1 MGDETKSTWP
11 EAAQRSL
18 IGKSVSRVDGP
29 DKVSGRAKY
38 TYDMHRPRML
48 YGKVV
53 RSAYA
58 HAKITA
64 IDTSAAEKMP
74 GVAAVHVIQ
83 GPGAEINWAGDDLVV
98 VAAIDEATTADAA
111 RMVKITYEPLP
122 HLVDDQTKPGNVSED
137 NSPLRQSDLVGMFV
151 NQMPEAQ
158 VVEKIKSRAVS
169 FKVDKVL
176 VDQMRQNHISENV
189 ISALQA
195 APLKEAAAGDQ
206 SNYKKEAAQTI
217 GDVDAAFKDS
227 EVVSEGMYGCPV
239 ITHCCMESHGS
250 IAEWTSDDQLLVHL
264 STQNVSGVSTEYSQA
279 LKIPASN
286 VRIHQDHVGGGFGS
300 KFGADRWGIYTA
312 QVSKKA
318 GGRPVRVMLERAPEL
333 EVAGARPSA
342 YARVKVGAKK
352 DGTLL
357 AWESDSW
364 GTGGPGGGGA
374 PPMPYVVRV
383 PNQRKSHVAVLT
395 NIGPARAWRAPN
407 HPQGCLITMG
417 ALDDMAAKLN
427 MDPVDLLIKNIAL
440 TAPAEDTTGRA
451 NTYRDELMIAS
462 DLMGWKKNW
471 HPRGQG
477 DSGHVKRGLGVAIH
491 TWGGRGHQSTCAVTI
506 RPDGSVELKMGT
518 QDLGTGTRTA
528 IMMIA
533 ADTLGLPL
541 EQINLKIG
549 DTQYPPSS
557 GSGGSTTIGGV
568 SSSTRRATVDAR
580 DALFAKIAPA
590 LQAKPEELEAVNG
603 AIRVKGTSRILSWK
617 DACMRLGTQP
627 IDVTVKNHAGRG
639 ETEELISSGVGGAVM
654 ADVSVDTETGIVKMN
669 KMVAV
674 QDCGLI
680 INMKTAISQVYGAL
694 IMSIAATLYEEKV
707 MDATTGRM
715 LNAGMDFYRLAG
727 IGDVGELVVH
737 MMTGKGYDERGPIG
751 LGEPP
756 TVGPMGA
763 IANAVN
769 NAIRVRVTTLPLT
782 PYHVVAALIT
792 AEHASLEHAEG
803 ALHASV

>member
-1 MGDETKSTWP
+1 MADETKYTWP

-38 TYDMHRPRML
+38 TYDTHPPGML

-53 RSAYA
+53 RSSYA

-64 IDTSAAEKMP
+64 VDTSAAEKMP
-74 GVAAVHVIQ
+74 GVVAVHVIQ
-83 GPGAEINWAGDDLVV
+83 GPGSEIHWAGDDLVV
-98 VAAIDEATTADAA
+98 IAAVDENAAADAA
-111 RMVKITYEPLP
+111 RLVKITYEPLP
-122 HLVDDQTKPGNVSED
+122 HFVDDQKQPGAVAED
-137 NSPLRQSDLVGMFV
+137 TSPLSQGDLVGMFI
-151 NQMPEAQ
+151 NQVPEAQ
-158 VVEKIKSRAVS
+158 VIEKIKSRSVS
-169 FKVDKVL
+169 FKVDPGMIE
-176 VDQMRQNHISENV
+176 QMRQNHISENV

-195 APLKEAAAGDQ
+195 APVKEASESPQ
-206 SNYKKEAAQTI
+206 SNYKKEAAQTS
-217 GDVDAAFKDS
+217 GDPDAAFKEA
-227 EVVSEGMYGCPV
+227 EVVSEGVYGCPV

-250 IAEWTSDDQLLVHL
+250 IAEWTGADQLFVHL
-264 STQNVSGVSTEYSQA
+264 STQNVSGVSTEYAQA

-286 VRIHQDHVGGGFGS
+286 VRVHQDHVGGGFGS

-312 QVSKKA
+312 EVSKKA
-318 GGRPVRVMLERAPEL
+318 GGKPVRVMLERAPEL
-333 EVAGARPSA
+333 ELAGARPSA
-342 YARVKVGAKK
+342 YAHVKVGAKK

-374 PPMPYVVRV
+374 PPMPYVVRI

-417 ALDDMAAKLN
+417 ALDDIAAKLN
-427 MDPVDLLIKNIAL
+427 MDPVDLLLKNIAL
-440 TAPAEDTTGRA
+440 TAPSEDKTGRA

-477 DSGHVKRGLGVAIH
+477 DSGAVKRGLGVAIH

-541 EQINLKIG
+541 QQINLKIG
-549 DTQYPPSS
+549 DTQYPPSG

-580 DALFAKIAPA
+580 EALFARIAPA
-590 LQAKPEELEAVNG
+590 LQAQPGDLEAVNG
-603 AIRVKGTSRILSWK
+603 AIRVKGTSRSMPWK

-627 IDVTVKNHAGRG
+627 IDVTVKNHVGG
-639 ETEELISSGVGGAVM
+639 GQTEELISSGVGGAVM

-680 INMKTAISQVYGAL
+680 INMKTAQSQVYGAL
-694 IMSIAATLYEEKV
+694 IMSIATALYEKKV
-707 MDATTGRM
+707 MDPTTGRM

-756 TVGPMGA
+756 TVGPMAA
-763 IANAVN
+763 IANAVT
-769 NAIRVRVTTLPLT
+769 NAIGVRVPFLPLT
-782 PYHVVAALIT
+782 PDRVVAALNQINQGGV
-792 AEHASLEHAEG
+792 HAG
-803 ALHASV
+803 I